1 MRSRTVTS
9 KQMFPMRTNNS
20 IKINR
25 FLFLSLVIGSIGWVN
40 LQTSA
45 SVASQSTQSAEYAE
59 DHRGSGRSTPE
70 TDSPSFQ
77 AFDGTETARR
87 GSGRLDSNQ
96 SS

>member
-9 KQMFPMRTNNS
+9 KQMFPMRINTA

-45 SVASQSTQSAEYAE
+45 TVGSQWSPSATYAD
-59 DHRGSGRSTPE
+59 DHRGSGRCENDCPSSQSFDST
-70 TDSPSFQ
+70 Q
-77 AFDGTETARR
+77 IARR
-87 GSGRLDSNQ
+87 GSGRIDADQTS
-96 SS
+96 

>member
-9 KQMFPMRTNNS
+9 RQMFPMRTNNS

-45 SVASQSTQSAEYAE
+45 SVASQSSLSGTYAE
-59 DHRGSGRSTPE
+59 DHRGSGRCE
-70 TDSPSFQ
+70 NGCPSSQ
-77 AFDGTETARR
+77 SFDATEIARR
-87 GSGRLDSNQ
+87 GSGRIDSSQ
-96 SS
+96 TS